1 MMLLSKSTYVIF
13 ATISGFSGPAS
24 VIASPE
30 GCCSLNYKDC
40 ISWCGNTENSCASC
54 NHHDGLGWLVNGPPK
69 DQCVSRWTG
78 CENKENACCDGLT
91 CKADTN
97 NNYLMCLPINPIG
110 TKEPTAQPTDAP
122 TFVSTTT
129 KPTSVSP
136 TSKPTATPTDLLSPS
151 PTTTTFEPT
160 ITLEP
165 TTYLPTTTG
174 SSTVSS
180 TTSLSG
186 STDNNISPS
195 TRKLLR
201 GRID

>member
-1 MMLLSKSTYVIF
+1 MMLLSKSTYLVF

-24 VIASPE
+24 VIASPG

-78 CENKENACCDGLT
+78 CENKKNACCDGLT
-91 CKADTN
+91 CKAAT

-110 TKEPTAQPTDAP
+110 TKEPTSQPTDAP
-122 TFVSTTT
+122 TSVSTTT
-129 KPTSVSP
+129 TPTSVSP
-136 TSKPTATPTDLLSPS
+136 TSKPTATLTDLSTPF
-151 PTTTTFEPT
+151 PTTTTLEPT
-160 ITLEP
+160 ITSEP
-165 TTYLPTTTG
+165 TTYLPTATG
-174 SSTVSS
+174 SST
-180 TTSLSG
+180 
-186 STDNNISPS
+186 